1 LETIARIFLVVNLKI
16 PIISTTI
23 AVITGLV
30 VLLLYFSPLLIAN
43 IDWRTVL
50 LHWAISLGAVSLL
63 IGLINLASVHIRRMD
78 GQETFPL
85 NSLVLVAAMIITF
98 VLVLVF
104 GPTSD
109 GAMFILNYIQIP
121 IETSLIAILA
131 VTLIYAS
138 ARLVRRKTDAFSIVF
153 ISIALV
159 ILFTSSPLVTNMFP
173 VIGESLHALRLW
185 FTNVPAI
192 GGARGILLGI
202 ALGTIAT
209 GIRILMGAD
218 RPYGG

>member
-1 LETIARIFLVVNLKI
+1 MNLKI

-23 AVITGLV
+23 AVTSGLV

-43 IDWRTVL
+43 VDWRTVL
-50 LHWAISLGAVSLL
+50 LQWATSLGAVALL
-63 IGLINLASVHIRRMD
+63 VGLINLASVHSRRLD
-78 GQETFPL
+78 DEGPFPV
-85 NSLVLVAAMIITF
+85 NSLVLMLAMIITF
-98 VLVLVF
+98 IVVLVF
-104 GPTSD
+104 GPTSV

-121 IETSLIAILA
+121 VETSLIAILA

-138 ARLVRRKTDAFSIVF
+138 ARLVRRKIDTFSIVF
-153 ISIALV
+153 ISTGLV
-159 ILFTSSPLVTNMFP
+159 ILLTTSPLVTDLFP
-173 VIGESLHALRLW
+173 IVGERLQALRAW
-185 FTNVPAI
+185 FTSVPAS